1 MNKTIIAVYG
11 RQKEGKSST
20 IKNVCKSLLL
30 YYPNAKPSIHPINYS
45 GDILLT
51 IQLGKIKIG
60 IESQGDPGSRMLW
73 NDTVE
78 NLAKVEHCDIII
90 CATRTEGDTV
100 KKVDYVAD
108 SYGYQTLWLS
118 SFWSPTLNTDV
129 LNHIASENI
138 IELVKS
144 LIVGRL

>member
-1 MNKTIIAVYG
+1 MNKTIIAIYG

-20 IKNVCKSLLL
+20 IKNVCKSILSK
-30 YYPNAKPSIHPINYS
+30 YPNAIPSINPVNYS

-51 IQLGKIKIG
+51 IQIGLIKIG

-78 NLAKVEHCDIII
+78 NLAKIDKCDIII

-100 KKVDYVAD
+100 RKVDYVAD
-108 SYGYQTLWLS
+108 SYGYHTLWIS
-118 SFWSPTLNTDV
+118 SFWSPTLHNAV
-129 LNHIASENI
+129 LNDIASDNV

-144 LIVGRL
+144 LITERL